1 MRADFDIIDAWI
13 PPRSRVLDLGCGD
26 GQLLETLQTTRDVIG
41 LGLEIDDTKIVKC
54 IARGVKVI
62 QFDLDAGLK
71 ELFDNDS
78 FDYVVMSQTL
88 QAVHHPDM
96 LLDEMLRVGRTGIVT
111 FPNIALW
118 HSRIQLMFKGV
129 MPQTR
134 ALPNRWY
141 NNPNIHLC
149 TLRDFENLCRD
160 KAIRIEERIVVD
172 HRQKRS
178 LGARLLPNLFGEIAV
193 YRIGRGG

>member
-1 MRADFDIIDAWI
+1 MRADFDIIDQWI
-13 PPRSRVLDLGCGD
+13 TPRARVLDLGCGD
-26 GQLLETLQTTRDVIG
+26 GQLLDKLRQTRQVTG
-41 LGLEIDDTKIVKC
+41 LGLEIDDTKLVKC
-54 IARGVKVI
+54 IARGIKVI

-96 LLDEMLRVGRTGIVT
+96 LLEEMLRVGRTGIVT
-111 FPNIALW
+111 FPNIAHW
-118 HSRIQLMFKGV
+118 HSRAQLMFRGL

-134 ALPNRWY
+134 VLPNRWY

-160 KAIRIEERIVVD
+160 KSIRIEERTVAD
-172 HRQKRS
+172 HSQRRS
-178 LGARLLPNLFGEIAV
+178 FGSRLWPNLLGEVAV
-193 YRIGRGG
+193 YRIGRGE